1 MVEDLIHK
9 WYSQWGLDYFGRLK
23 VMTFTTLETRRLR
36 VDLIE
41 VFKILN
47 ALEASKVLERINFV
61 RYVG

>member
-1 MVEDLIHK
+1 MEDFRVK
-9 WYSQWGLDYFGRLK
+9 DYLSRLK
-23 VMTFTTLETRRLR
+23 FMMLTMLETRRLR
-36 VDLIE
+36 AYLVE